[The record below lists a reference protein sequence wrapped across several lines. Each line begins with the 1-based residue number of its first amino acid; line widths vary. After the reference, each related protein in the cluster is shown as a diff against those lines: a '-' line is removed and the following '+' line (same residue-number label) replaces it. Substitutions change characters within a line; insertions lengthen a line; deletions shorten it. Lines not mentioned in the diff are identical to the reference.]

1 MNKRV
6 AGRIEELLGFLR
18 RGYTLKE
25 AAVRLGISEE
35 EARLIYYTLA
45 AQGLVKIIQP
55 KTRKCS
61 CEGCPFRKYCTLSI
75 KGRVA
80 RRKS

>member
-6 AGRIEELLGFLR
+6 KGSLEELLEYLR

-25 AAVRLGISEE
+25 AAIKLGIIED

-55 KTRKCS
+55 KTQKCS
-61 CEGCPFRKYCTLSI
+61 CEGCPFRKYCTISI
-75 KGRVA
+75 RGIIEK
-80 RRKS
+80 RKS

>member
-6 AGRIEELLGFLR
+6 KGRLEELLEYLR

-25 AAVRLGISEE
+25 AAIRLGITED

-55 KTRKCS
+55 KTRRCS